1 MKKLIAAVLL
11 LVMALSLCGCGK
23 KAEAIPASVRMA
35 AAEKAAAEAE
45 KAAPAELSAKEE
57 EAKPA
62 AIPMTGSVVPQ
73 SSAAAQE
80 AEALFNSGDYKAAF
94 EKASAAD
101 AGDPAVAAL
110 LGKSYYLGLGTDVNQ
125 AKAMSYLETA
135 AKGGYPSC
143 AYLLADAT
151 DYGKG
156 TRMDKDE
163 AARRYIKFVA
173 IADEVDPASSDYG
186 MSMCYLSECFA
197 KGHGVE
203 KKHELALDAANKA
216 SAAANLTPF
225 ELMSLAAFYDG
236 PAPNHVSN
244 AADATGE
251 YAVETARKV
260 DAAKAEELYKRAVPG
275 LQKLADAGN
284 LAAVKLM
291 GDLYLDGKG
300 GLPQDYAK
308 AMETYMI
315 AADEDYADAQA
326 QIGYMYQNAL
336 GVPADYAK
344 AMEWNNRAAQQ
355 GNAQGQAQIG
365 YLYQNGLGVTQNL
378 DEAGRWYTR
387 AKEGGSDWAAAMLEQ
402 TEATNPHAS
411 FEAHA

>member
-1 MKKLIAAVLL
+1 MKKMIAASVLL
-11 LVMALSLCGCGK
+11 VLMLSLFTG
-23 KAEAIPASVRMA
+23 ASA
-35 AAEKAAAEAE
+35 FADGASAAEA
-45 KAAPAELSAKEE
+45 
-57 EAKPA
+57 
-62 AIPMTGSVVPQ
+62 T
-73 SSAAAQE
+73 
-80 AEALFNSGDYKAAF
+80 ALFDSGDYAGAF
-94 EKASAAD
+94 QMASAAD
-101 AGDPAVAAL
+101 SADPAVAAL
-110 LGKSYYLGLGTDVNQ
+110 LGKAYYLGLGTDVNY
-125 AKAMSYLETA
+125 AKALSYLETA
-135 AKGGYPSC
+135 SKGGFPSA
-143 AYLLADAT
+143 AYLLANASDF
-151 DYGKG
+151 GNG

-173 IADEVDPASSDYG
+173 VADEVDPASSDYA
-186 MSMCYLSECFA
+186 MSMTYLSECFA

-251 YAVETARKV
+251 YEVETARKI
-260 DAAKAEELYKRAVPG
+260 DAAKADELYLRALPG

-284 LAAVKLM
+284 LAAVKLL

-308 AMETYMI
+308 ALETYMI

-326 QIGYMYQNAL
+326 QIGYIYQNAL

-344 AMEWNNRAAQQ
+344 AMEWNNRAAMQ

>member
-1 MKKLIAAVLL
+1 MKRFLTLL
-11 LVMALSLCGCGK
+11 LGLVMVLGLCAVPAYADGAADQAIALYD
-23 KAEAIPASVRMA
+23 
-35 AAEKAAAEAE
+35 
-45 KAAPAELSAKEE
+45 
-57 EAKPA
+57 
-62 AIPMTGSVVPQ
+62 
-73 SSAAAQE
+73 
-80 AEALFNSGDYKAAF
+80 SGDYTGAF
-94 EKASAAD
+94 QAASALAT
-101 AGDPAVAAL
+101 GDPVIAL
-110 LGKSYYLGLGTDVNQ
+110 ILGKGYYLGLGTDENHS
-125 AKAMSYLETA
+125 KAMTYLEA
-135 AKGGYPSC
+135 ASQGGCRSA
-143 AYLLADAT
+143 AYLLAEAADLG
-151 DYGKG
+151 YGV
-156 TRMDKDE
+156 RMDKDE

-173 IADEVDPASSDYG
+173 IADEVEPASSDYG

-197 KGHGVE
+197 KAHGVE

-216 SAAANLTPF
+216 AAAANLTPF
-225 ELMSLAAFYDG
+225 ELMSLAAFYDS

-260 DAAKAEELYKRAVPG
+260 DAAKDEELYKRAVPG
-275 LQKLADAGN
+275 LQKLADGGN
-284 LAAVKLM
+284 LAAVKLL

>member
-1 MKKLIAAVLL
+1 MKRLIAAVLL

-35 AAEKAAAEAE
+35 AAEKTAAEAE
-45 KAAPAELSAKEE
+45 KAAPAELSAKAE

-101 AGDPAVAAL
+101 AADPAVAAL
-110 LGKSYYLGLGTDVNQ
+110 LGKAYYLGLGTDVNQ

-197 KGHGVE
+197 KAHGVE

-216 SAAANLTPF
+216 AAAANLTPF
-225 ELMSLAAFYDG
+225 ELMSLAAFYDS
-236 PAPNHVSN
+236 PAPNH
-244 AADATGE
+244 
-251 YAVETARKV
+251 
-260 DAAKAEELYKRAVPG
+260 
-275 LQKLADAGN
+275 ADAGN
-284 LAAVKLM
+284 LAAVKLL